1 MNKNI
6 IKQNEYKEFFVEIKQ
21 QIQNA
26 QIKAALSVN
35 KELLQL
41 YWNIAS
47 MMIEKQKNYNWGDG
61 FIEQIAKD
69 LQNEFP
75 NLKGFSVR
83 NIKYIRQ
90 WYLYWTEEL
99 IIGQQLVAQLDLE
112 KIFQIPWGHNILI
125 ISKIKDIKKAI
136 FYIHKTIENNWSRNV
151 LIHQIESNLFQRQG
165 GAITNFK
172 EKLPDA
178 HSDLALQI
186 LKDPYCFDFLTLTE
200 DYNEK
205 ELENSLIENIT
216 HFLLELG
223 QGFSFIGKQFKL
235 EIGDKDFY
243 IDLLFYHVKLHCY
256 VVVELKA
263 KDFKP
268 EYAGK
273 LNFYISAVDDLLAE
287 KGIDKPTIGILIC
300 KSKDNMIVE
309 YSLKNIEKPIGISEY
324 TLTKFLPEDM
334 KAVLPSI
341 EEIEAELGGRNE

>member
-1 MNKNI
+1 
-6 IKQNEYKEFFVEIKQ
+6 
-21 QIQNA
+21 
-26 QIKAALSVN
+26 
-35 KELLQL
+35 
-41 YWNIAS
+41 
-47 MMIEKQKNYNWGDG
+47 
-61 FIEQIAKD
+61 
-69 LQNEFP
+69 
-75 NLKGFSVR
+75 
-83 NIKYIRQ
+83 
-90 WYLYWTEEL
+90 
-99 IIGQQLVAQLDLE
+99 
-112 KIFQIPWGHNILI
+112 
-125 ISKIKDIKKAI
+125 
-136 FYIHKTIENNWSRNV
+136 

-341 EEIEAELGGRNE
+341 EEIEAELGGRDE

>member
-35 KELLQL
+35 KELLRL